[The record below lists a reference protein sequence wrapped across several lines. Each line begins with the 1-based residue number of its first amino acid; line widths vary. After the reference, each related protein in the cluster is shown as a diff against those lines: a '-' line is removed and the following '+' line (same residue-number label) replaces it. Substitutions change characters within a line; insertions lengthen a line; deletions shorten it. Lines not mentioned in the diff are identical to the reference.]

1 MDSRILPFA
10 FLLFISSR
18 LFGQAG
24 DYSLGAR
31 SAATGT
37 ASATMADAYGLFNNP
52 AGLAQLDAA
61 SVFASYENRYRIE
74 DFQVMGAGAA
84 LPLGKF
90 ATGLGFY
97 RFGGKLYNEQV
108 IGLRIANK
116 LGFVSLGAGVNYVQY
131 NITGIG
137 TRGVVVA
144 DLGGIAAVNSQ
155 WHIGGHIY
163 NITQSKL
170 VTNTG
175 ERVPTVMKLGVSYR
189 PISAFMVN
197 LETSKD
203 IEYPAIIR
211 AGMEYFIIPQLALR
225 TGFSTEPFIACFGL
239 GFKPGK
245 FQVDYAFR
253 NDTRLGELHQMSV
266 IYAFGGKE

>member
-1 MDSRILPFA
+1 MDSRLLLLA
-10 FLLFISSR
+10 VLLFFSSR

-37 ASATMADAYGLFNNP
+37 ASSTIADAYSLFNNP
-52 AGLAQLDAA
+52 AGLADLDNA
-61 SVFASYENRYRIE
+61 SLFASYENRYRIE

-90 ATGLGFY
+90 AAGLGFY

-108 IGLRIANK
+108 IGLRVANK
-116 LGFVSLGAGVNYVQY
+116 IGFVSLGAGLNYVQY

-137 TRGVVVA
+137 TQGVVVA
-144 DLGGIAAVNSQ
+144 DMGGIAAINDQ

-189 PISAFMVN
+189 PISSLMIN

-203 IEYPAIIR
+203 IEYPAMVR
-211 AGMEYFIIPQLALR
+211 VGMEYFIIPQLALR
-225 TGFSTEPFIACFGL
+225 TGFSTKPFISCFGL
-239 GFKPGK
+239 GFNPGK

-253 NDTRLGELHQMSV
+253 NDARLGELHQMSV
-266 IYAFGGKE
+266 IYVLGGKE